1 MMASA
6 RQRARRAL
14 RRLSLTPAQAQKLGR
29 VIRDELRQMQAARG
43 MLAECQ
49 RQLRDA
55 LATRAPDSMVVFE
68 LTVQERLLQRKEREL
83 MGALQR
89 SLVALL
95 RPEQALRLQT
105 LPPSV
110 LGDVLGRICA

>member
-1 MMASA
+1 MAAA

-14 RRLSLTPAQAQKLGR
+14 HRLGLTPAQVERASRALRG
-29 VIRDELRQMQAARG
+29 ELRQMEAARG
-43 MLAECQ
+43 MLAECR

-55 LATRAPDSMVVFE
+55 LATRAPDSTVVFE

-83 MGALQR
+83 MEALES

-95 RPEQALRLQT
+95 RPEQAVRLQT
-105 LPPSV
+105 LPPAV